1 MTPEKRR
8 KIKALLDNPA
18 STENEKEICR
28 KILRENPEDSRGRPV
43 TGYDVR
49 GRVKFWHTQRSRQSG
64 DFWRQAVQGATQNQQ
79 NAARRQREAAYGA
92 RVYPSTDDLAD
103 MLRQARKEQ
112 QTLWNDMRHHMEDMK
127 LKPGPLTDFYKEL
140 DRLRKERD
148 K

>member
-28 KILRENPEDSRGRPV
+28 KILKENPEDSRGRPV
-43 TGYDVR
+43 TGYEVR
-49 GRVKFWHTQRSRQSG
+49 GKIRFWQSQRSRQSG
-64 DFWRQAVQGATQNQQ
+64 DFWRQATQNQQ
-79 NAARRQREAAYGA
+79 NAAQRQREATQGA

-112 QTLWNDMRHHMEDMK
+112 QTLWNDMRFHLEDMK

-140 DRLRKERD
+140 DRLRRERD